1 MRRGVAEPA
10 AKRQSGSNMRTLK
23 LAAAAV
29 LSITVSACSRDGGSS
44 AEAPASAPADAPA
57 SAPAAP
63 AAPTDAD
70 KAAALAALPAPYN
83 TGDLANGQS
92 KFALCRS
99 CHTITEGGPDLTGP
113 NLYGVFG
120 RKVGSKP
127 GYAYSDVV
135 KASSFAWD
143 AEHLDKWL
151 ADPRGFMPGTK
162 MTFAGLKDPKD
173 RVDLIAY
180 LKVETGYKP
189 AP

>member
-1 MRRGVAEPA
+1 
-10 AKRQSGSNMRTLK
+10 MRTLK
-23 LAAAAV
+23 LAAIAALAASLV
-29 LSITVSACSRDGGSS
+29 ACSKDGGSS
-44 AEAPASAPADAPA
+44 SEAPADAPAAAPASAPAV
-57 SAPAAP
+57 
-63 AAPTDAD
+63 AAPTDAE

-83 TGDLANGQS
+83 TGNLANGQS

-99 CHTITEGGPDLTGP
+99 CHTITQGGPDMTGP

-120 RKVGSKP
+120 RKAGSKA
-127 GYAYSDVV
+127 GYSYSDAV
-135 KASSFAWD
+135 KAAGFTWD
-143 AEHLDKWL
+143 AEQLDKWL

-162 MTFAGLKDPKD
+162 MTFAGLKNPQD